1 MRFVVHGCIRSVFA
15 LTMLLALAAAVA
27 AEADHAWLVGTWEL
41 AYDPAGGEK
50 DWMEFT
56 ADGQAFS
63 IAPNHKRV
71 PGRYV
76 VTDREVKVTY
86 KIKGKL
92 IAHTLTFTP
101 DKKKLL
107 GSSAKSGHNSVYERI
122 K

>member
-1 MRFVVHGCIRSVFA
+1 MRFAVYRCVLSVFA
-15 LTMLLALAAAVA
+15 MAMLLAMPVAAA
-27 AEADHAWLVGTWEL
+27 ESDHAWLVGTWEL
-41 AYDPAGGEK
+41 TYDPAGGEK

-71 PGRYV
+71 TGRYV
-76 VTDREVKVTY
+76 VSDREVTVTY
-86 KIKGKL
+86 KIKGKV

-107 GSSAKSGHNSVYERI
+107 GSSAKSGHKSEYERI